1 MVWLS
6 KPSRDS
12 TVAWTAESM
21 AERGDVFTESTE
33 KIKEEITCA
42 LCLDILEQ
50 PRILPCYHVYCK
62 SCLETMESTS
72 GGGGMVSCP
81 ECRRI
86 VQLPGNN
93 TTNLPTAFHINR
105 LKEIYFSME
114 KMPTIQDQH
123 EETDSASDEIEQKSV
138 PCPKHRSQTLDLYC
152 KTCKKL
158 VCRDCIIFDQ
168 FHAEHNYTHV
178 ENAAILS
185 TRSPLSVIL
194 NHCRTFRLK
203 SHWPFK
209 RVQQLRRRL

>member
-72 GGGGMVSCP
+72 GGGGNGL
-81 ECRRI
+81 
-86 VQLPGNN
+86 LP
-93 TTNLPTAFHINR
+93 
-105 LKEIYFSME
+105 
-114 KMPTIQDQH
+114 
-123 EETDSASDEIEQKSV
+123 
-138 PCPKHRSQTLDLYC
+138 
-152 KTCKKL
+152 
-158 VCRDCIIFDQ
+158 
-168 FHAEHNYTHV
+168 
-178 ENAAILS
+178 
-185 TRSPLSVIL
+185 
-194 NHCRTFRLK
+194 
-203 SHWPFK
+203 
-209 RVQQLRRRL
+209 